1 MFYDYDTMRSA
12 LNIKARGNEI
22 DNKENLLSINQDIM
36 IGTQNQFQKIL
47 PQIDTSNNLNKD

>member
-22 DNKENLLSINQDIM
+22 DNKENLLSIN
-36 IGTQNQFQKIL
+36 
-47 PQIDTSNNLNKD
+47 